1 MEPPEEVQSNGKSPI
16 SSSSAEV
23 DEETEIGLQ
32 QLQGGGDDPLQS
44 PQLPQMET
52 RSRRQRASP
61 STYNEAVLLGES
73 PPNKSTSKPKTKK
86 GSSTKKGGAKAA
98 TLQDRKRRKVVPT
111 EWAPENVF
119 DIIRTCSAPS
129 FFLKL
134 FKTIF
139 MIFLVIYYLLE
150 MPFYINTDTRAS
162 LHFLAF
168 KSHP

>member
-16 SSSSAEV
+16 SSTSAEV
-23 DEETEIGLQ
+23 DVETEIGLQ

-73 PPNKSTSKPKTKK
+73 PPSKSTPKPKTKK
-86 GSSTKKGGAKAA
+86 KGGSSTKKGGAKPAA
-98 TLQDRKRRKVVPT
+98 LQDRKRRKVVPT

-119 DIIRTCSAPS
+119 EIIRTCSAP
-129 FFLKL
+129 
-134 FKTIF
+134 
-139 MIFLVIYYLLE
+139 
-150 MPFYINTDTRAS
+150 
-162 LHFLAF
+162 
-168 KSHP
+168 